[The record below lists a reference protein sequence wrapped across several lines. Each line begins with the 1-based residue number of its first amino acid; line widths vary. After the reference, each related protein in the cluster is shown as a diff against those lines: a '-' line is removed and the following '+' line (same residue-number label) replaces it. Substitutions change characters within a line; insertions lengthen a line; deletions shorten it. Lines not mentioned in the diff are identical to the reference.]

1 MNELRHPGGTVTIG
15 VNDVGRRFHP
25 DYLVVVN
32 PPGQFAPDR
41 LEHIK
46 GTRAR
51 FVFTQYVDLPVP
63 QNRTVRF
70 TLGSYNG
77 TDFSRPDVLHY
88 TQNSP
93 YVAMCLAVHMGAKR
107 IGLIGVDF
115 TDNHFFAKTGR
126 HPLASRLV
134 QIDREYS
141 KLVETCR
148 TLGIEVFNLSSSSRL
163 TTLRRSSLA
172 EFMAPVQR
180 ESSQGSVISMRPQQR
195 KIFIVNYRFLSCG
208 NVFGDGLRHA
218 AGELDHAYEA
228 AFWDDPGL
236 PTKIADFGPELIF
249 VVHGR
254 KFAERWRSTFSAYNT
269 AVWLLDEPYEVDD
282 TAKWSQEFNTVF
294 VNDPNTLPRHR
305 NAHYLPVCYDPQ
317 THRDDGLQRIYKV
330 GFIGGYM
337 RSVSDIY

>member
-1 MNELRHPGGTVTIG
+1 MTTPASLGATMIEARPSLASLRGVHQGETILVCGCGESLNELKDPSGTVTIG

-46 GTRAR
+46 GTQAR
-51 FVFTQYVDLPVP
+51 FVFTQYLDLPAP
-63 QNRTVRF
+63 QDRTVRF
-70 TLGSYNG
+70 TLGTYNG

-126 HPLASRLV
+126 HPLAARLV
-134 QIDREYS
+134 QIDREYG
-141 KLVETCR
+141 KLAEACL
-148 TLGIEVFNLSSSSRL
+148 TLGVEVFNLSATSRL
-163 TTLRRSSLA
+163 TTLSRSSLA
-172 EFMAPVQR
+172 EFMVPVKR
-180 ESSQGSVISMRPQQR
+180 ESSQGSATDMHPPQR

-208 NVFGDGLRHA
+208 DVFGDGLRHA
-218 AGELDHAYEA
+218 TAEPDHAYEE
-228 AFWDDPGL
+228 AFWDNPGL
-236 PTKIADFGPELIF
+236 PTKIERFGPDLIL

-269 AVWLLDEPYEVDD
+269 AVWLL
-282 TAKWSQEFNTVF
+282 
-294 VNDPNTLPRHR
+294 
-305 NAHYLPVCYDPQ
+305 
-317 THRDDGLQRIYKV
+317 
-330 GFIGGYM
+330 GFKCD
-337 RSVSDIY
+337 R

>member
-1 MNELRHPGGTVTIG
+1 MTAHASLVAAIGARPSLASFRGVHRGKIVLVCGCGESLNELRHPGGTVTIG

-134 QIDREYS
+134 QI
-141 KLVETCR
+141 
-148 TLGIEVFNLSSSSRL
+148 
-163 TTLRRSSLA
+163 
-172 EFMAPVQR
+172 QR
-180 ESSQGSVISMRPQQR
+180 ESSKGSVISMRPQQR

-208 NVFGDGLRHA
+208 NVFRDGLRHA

-228 AFWDDPGL
+228 AFWDDRGL
-236 PTKIADFGPELIF
+236 PTKI
-249 VVHGR
+249 
-254 KFAERWRSTFSAYNT
+254 
-269 AVWLLDEPYEVDD
+269 
-282 TAKWSQEFNTVF
+282 
-294 VNDPNTLPRHR
+294 
-305 NAHYLPVCYDPQ
+305 
-317 THRDDGLQRIYKV
+317 
-330 GFIGGYM
+330 
-337 RSVSDIY
+337 